1 MPLNIREKANEVHGL
16 AHVVLQTNLAAMVAR
31 MKGKSLPA
39 DQAIVAEDKRRKEL
53 TALMSGV
60 DSIEEMIRKRLN
72 EVQVLNLVTA

>member
-1 MPLNIREKANEVHGL
+1 MARRFILATLAHDL
-16 AHVVLQTNLAAMVAR
+16 AHVVLRTNLTALVTR
-31 MKGKSLPA
+31 MKGKSLPT
-39 DQAIVAEDKRRKEL
+39 DQPIIAEEERRKEL